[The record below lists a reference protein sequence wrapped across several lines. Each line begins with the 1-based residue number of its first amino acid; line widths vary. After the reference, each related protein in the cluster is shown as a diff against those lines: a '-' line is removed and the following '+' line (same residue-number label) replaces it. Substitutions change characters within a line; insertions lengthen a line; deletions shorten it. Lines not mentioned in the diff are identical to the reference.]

1 MLVFCDVVTIPIKP
15 CQVAAWLWDQSKQGL
30 GDQKYKAI
38 HITINYRLMMQSTD
52 QNGCEWRLPAT

>member
-1 MLVFCDVVTIPIKP
+1 MHIKP

-30 GDQKYKAI
+30 GDPKYKAI